1 MPSKMN
7 KIFIYTEG
15 ACWKRLLD
23 ADKIRKYL
31 SANGYNIVQNSDEA
45 DKIILVTCAFL
56 NGKSENSIN
65 RVKEFQKN
73 NAELIVAGCL
83 PAVEKEKLA
92 EIFDGK
98 TIETKNLD
106 TDIEKIFP
114 PTKIKFAEIEDANM
128 LFAETDDDTF
138 FVLIK
143 RILKK
148 SKFIAKTL
156 SKVQDYVLKHLLGEK
171 SAAYKFI
178 KKQYHI
184 RIAWGCTGNCS
195 YCTIKKSTGP
205 FRSKPFEECMKE
217 FKKGLKEGYRNFVLD
232 ATDVGAYGIDLES
245 SFPKLLDE
253 MTKAQEDFYIT
264 IREINA
270 KWVVRYVNE
279 LEEILKR
286 NKILILDVAI
296 QSINRRILSL
306 MKRPQDAERMKEAFL
321 KVRKANSDFSLTCEF
336 IIGFPTE
343 TEEEFLENLEFIKDV
358 GFSGGQLYE
367 FSCRT
372 GTEAEKIESKVPNE
386 EIVRRIKFAK
396 KYLKNIGYYASY
408 IPKEHILIFMK
419 RN

>member
-1 MPSKMN
+1 MLSKMN

-31 SANGYNIVQNSDEA
+31 SANEYNIVQDSNEA
-45 DKIILVTCAFL
+45 DKIVLVTCAFL

-65 RVKEFQKN
+65 KVKEFQKN

-83 PAVEKEKLA
+83 PTVEREKLSK
-92 EIFDGK
+92 IFDGK

-106 TDIEKIFP
+106 TDIERIFP
-114 PTKIKFAEIEDANM
+114 PTKIKFADIQDANM
-128 LFAETDDDTF
+128 LFEEATEDTF
-138 FVLIK
+138 FILVK

-156 SKVQDYVLKHLLGEK
+156 SKTQDYVLKHLLGEK
-171 SAAYKFI
+171 STAYKFI

-217 FKKGLKEGYRNFVLD
+217 FNQGLKEGYRNFILD
-232 ATDVGAYGIDLES
+232 AADVGAYGIDIES

-253 MTKAQEDFYIT
+253 MTKSPEDFYIT

-270 KWVVRYVNE
+270 KWVVRYANE

-286 NKILILDVAI
+286 NKIIILDVAI
-296 QSINRRILSL
+296 QSVNKRILSL
-306 MKRPQDAERMKEAFL
+306 MKRPQNEDKLKETFI
-321 KVRKANSDFSLTCEF
+321 KIRKANQDFSLTCEF

-358 GFSGGQLYE
+358 GFNGGQLYE

-372 GTEAEKIESKVPNE
+372 DTEAEEIEPKVTNE
-386 EIVRRIKFAK
+386 EIIRRIKYAK
-396 KYLKNIGYYASY
+396 KYLKGIGYYASY
-408 IPKEHILIFMK
+408 IPKEHILLFMK
-419 RN
+419 R